1 VSAITDI
8 IAGAVAGLGDTAVKI
23 RTAITGIDPSK
34 AAEVQELTL
43 NLQAQA
49 AKLEADANTAQTQI
63 DNTEASSTNWFVASW
78 RPLIGYICSAA
89 FFLQYVLQPIINWCG
104 GNLSAIDMSVPTQIV
119 IGMLGLG
126 NVVSRTVEKV
136 TGTSQNH

>member
-1 VSAITDI
+1 MSAITDI
-8 IAGAVAGLGDTAVKI
+8 IAGAVAGLGDTALKI
-23 RTAITGIDPSK
+23 RTAITGIDPAK

-49 AKLEADANTAQTQI
+49 AKLEADAVAAQAQI
-63 DNTEASSTNWFVASW
+63 DNTEAASANWFVASW
-78 RPLIGYICSAA
+78 RPLVGYVCAAA
-89 FFLQYVLQPIINWCG
+89 FFLQYVLQPVINWCG
-104 GNLSAIDMSVPTQIV
+104 GHLSAIDMSVPTQIV

-136 TGTSQNH
+136 TGTSGNH